1 MDHDDGIHFARTCKF
16 HVSRKNLLH
25 HANHYLLFPSIYELF
40 PTHILAFSTT
50 LSCEILDL
58 TERRRYQRN
67 ELLKRQK
74 TEKCKQEF
82 IITEKGYFHPVSFET
97 KVKMKITTGSYE
109 RFF

>member
-1 MDHDDGIHFARTCKF
+1 MPPYVLFSFSLCTC
-16 HVSRKNLLH
+16 
-25 HANHYLLFPSIYELF
+25 
-40 PTHILAFSTT
+40 STT

-82 IITEKGYFHPVSFET
+82 IITEKGFFHPVSKNEA
-97 KVKMKITTGSYE
+97 M
-109 RFF
+109 